1 MTKTEIFLEYKLLLF
16 SVAYNMLGLVADAED
31 MVQDVYEKWLRTDIE
46 NVQNIKAY
54 LVKIITNACINHLN
68 KIKRERE
75 KYIGPWLPEP
85 LIVSEENAGAHAVEM
100 LHPLSIGIMVMLEKL
115 TPQERAVFLLKEI
128 FSYDYDEI
136 ADIINKTN
144 DNCRQIFRRAQQHL
158 KDDKKRFEIDM
169 HMHERIFNQFLQ
181 ACYDGNLQGLIDL
194 LQEDIVMVTDGG
206 GTSLNVNGR
215 TIQALRKPLYGK
227 ETVAKFVIT
236 IVQTVQQ
243 YVPGFN
249 TKIML
254 VNNMPSLACFMY
266 DKPLSLITL
275 EIRNNIIT
283 NIFVHSSK
291 EKLRSLM

>member
-1 MTKTEIFLEYKLLLF
+1 
-16 SVAYNMLGLVADAED
+16 MLGLVADAED
-31 MVQDVYEKWLRTDIE
+31 MVQDVYEKWLKTDAAQ
-46 NVQNIKAY
+46 VQNIKAY
-54 LVKIITNACINHLN
+54 LVKIVTNTCINHLN
-68 KIKRERE
+68 KIKRER
-75 KYIGPWLPEP
+75 KDYIGPWLPEP
-85 LIVSEENAGAHAVEM
+85 LIASEENAGAYTVEM
-100 LHPLSIGIMVMLEKL
+100 FHPLSIGIMMMLEKL

-144 DNCRQIFRRAQQHL
+144 DNCRQIFKRAQQHL

-169 HMHERIFNQFLQ
+169 RMHERIFKQFLN
-181 ACYDGNLQGLIDL
+181 ACNEGDVDGLITL
-194 LQEDIVMVTDGG
+194 LQEDIVMITDGG
-206 GTSLNVNGR
+206 GTSLTVNGK
-215 TIQALRKPLYGK
+215 TIQALRKPLHGK

-254 VNNMPSLACFMY
+254 VNNMPSLACFMH
-266 DKPLSLITL
+266 DTPLSLITL
-275 EIRNNIIT
+275 EIRNDIIT

-291 EKLRSLM
+291 EKLKSLM